1 MAAGRHGVSDRQYDL
16 RLRLIHLDLL
26 YGAFS
31 TYYPCREQQTATSYT
46 IMACNLGGVHR
57 AFVRYLFLQYHQD
70 AIFVCGGMLGP
81 VLTSAAQEKRQDASA
96 AAFVGMTAALL
107 YYHHTGVEATK

>member
-1 MAAGRHGVSDRQYDL
+1 
-16 RLRLIHLDLL
+16 
-26 YGAFS
+26 
-31 TYYPCREQQTATSYT
+31 
-46 IMACNLGGVHR
+46 MACNLGGVHR

-81 VLTSAAQEKRQDASA
+81 VMTSAAQEKRQDASA

>member
-1 MAAGRHGVSDRQYDL
+1 MVLFPHTTPVGNSKQPPAIPL
-16 RLRLIHLDLL
+16 W
-26 YGAFS
+26 
-31 TYYPCREQQTATSYT
+31 PATW
-46 IMACNLGGVHR
+46 GGVHR

>member
-16 RLRLIHLDLL
+16 RLCLVYLDLL
-26 YGAFS
+26 YAAFFHIL
-31 TYYPCREQQTATSYT
+31 PLPGTANSHQMYHYS
-46 IMACNLGGVHR
+46 LQPGGVHR